1 MNQLICT
8 ILQLWLFA
16 VFGRVV
22 LSWFPL
28 DPDSPFTAIRN
39 ALTSVTEP
47 VLGPLRR
54 VIPPLGGLDLSPIV
68 ALLGVQLLQ
77 GAICR

>member
-8 ILQLWLFA
+8 LLNVWMFA
-16 VFGRVV
+16 VFARVV

-28 DPDSPFTAIRN
+28 DPNSPFN
-39 ALTSVTEP
+39 AVRQAVVTVTEP

-54 VIPPLGGLDLSPIV
+54 VIPPLGGFDLSPIV

-77 GAICR
+77 GAIR

>member
-8 ILQLWLFA
+8 LLNVWMFA
-16 VFGRVV
+16 VFARVV

-28 DPDSPFTAIRN
+28 DPNSPFN
-39 ALTSVTEP
+39 AVRHAVVTVTEP

-54 VIPPLGGLDLSPIV
+54 VIPPLGGFDLSPIV

-77 GAICR
+77 GAIC